1 MLRKLT
7 CNRGQVWV
15 ETVLYTLI
23 GLALIGL
30 VLAFAT
36 PKINEA
42 KDRLAVEQ
50 AIESLNALDEK
61 INAVSIAPGNVRFVD
76 FTLKRGE
83 LHFLPGENK
92 IRFIL
97 FELTKPYS
105 EPGSVI
111 RQGRIDL
118 VTTEDQKG
126 SSINLTID
134 YGTLDLKFGGEES
147 AVKFNPASLPYR
159 FSIKSTAVNVVDVTE
174 SSG

>member
-1 MLRKLT
+1 MLT

-61 INAVSIAPGNVRFVD
+61 VNAVSIAPGNVRFVD

-111 RQGRIDL
+111 QQGRIDL
-118 VTTEDQKG
+118 VTTEEQKG
-126 SSINLTID
+126 SSVNLTIN
-134 YGTLDLKFGGEES
+134 YGSLDLKFGGLEEPI
-147 AVKFNPASLPYR
+147 KFNPASLPYK
-159 FSIKSTAVNVVDVTE
+159 FSVKSIAVDEVDIEEV
-174 SSG
+174 SS

>member
-1 MLRKLT
+1 MLT
-7 CNRGQVWV
+7 CKRGQVWI

-36 PKINEA
+36 PRINEA

-83 LHFLPGENK
+83 LHFLPAPENK

-111 RQGRIDL
+111 RQGRLDL
-118 VTTEDQKG
+118 VTTEEQKG

-134 YGTLDLKFGGEES
+134 YGSLILTVNDGGTEP
-147 AVKFNPASLPYR
+147 VKFNPASLPYR
-159 FSIKSTAVNVVDVTE
+159 FSVKSTAVNQVDITE
-174 SSG
+174 VSG